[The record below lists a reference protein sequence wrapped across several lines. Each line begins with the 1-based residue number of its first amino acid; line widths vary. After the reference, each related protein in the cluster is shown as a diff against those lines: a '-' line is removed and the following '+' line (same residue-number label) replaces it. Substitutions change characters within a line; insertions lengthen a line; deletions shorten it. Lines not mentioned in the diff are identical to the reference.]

1 MGAPIRRV
9 IRPVDASFGTAD
21 EFGNGLGEQIGAMA
35 GPQHRPHRVD
45 RVHHGVQVRVGEA
58 A

>member
-1 MGAPIRRV
+1 
-9 IRPVDASFGTAD
+9 
-21 EFGNGLGEQIGAMA
+21 MA

>member
-1 MGAPIRRV
+1 
-9 IRPVDASFGTAD
+9 
-21 EFGNGLGEQIGAMA
+21 LGEQIGAMA